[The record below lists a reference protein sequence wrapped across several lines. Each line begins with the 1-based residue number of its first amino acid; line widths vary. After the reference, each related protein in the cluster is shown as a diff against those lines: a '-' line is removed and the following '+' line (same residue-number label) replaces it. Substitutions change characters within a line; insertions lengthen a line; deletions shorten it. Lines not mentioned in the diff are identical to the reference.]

1 MKISFLVYINKLT
14 VWIKDF
20 NTGHEPQ
27 RFGTNIVIG
36 ARVDLINNDHN
47 WEDVRS
53 LWFLRENINGTV
65 VWTIFCVSTVP
76 LMGRPLLSVPLTL
89 PSFNTTSLVRRTS
102 SRRKVVEVPGCIE
115 IRFYIQKVILK
126 LFTTMLSKVK
136 LKMCYGKLITLSH
149 PFTPLFVDLSSL
161 SLPLIIP

>member
-1 MKISFLVYINKLT
+1 
-14 VWIKDF
+14 
-20 NTGHEPQ
+20 
-27 RFGTNIVIG
+27 
-36 ARVDLINNDHN
+36 
-47 WEDVRS
+47 
-53 LWFLRENINGTV
+53 
-65 VWTIFCVSTVP
+65 
-76 LMGRPLLSVPLTL
+76 MGRPLLSVPLTL